1 MSEVP
6 EDVERWTAGR
16 RLALVT
22 EILAGKLSVQ
32 EAARQHG
39 LTVADV
45 EEWKERALEGAKNAL
60 RSRPKDDEALR
71 VEREKKLLA
80 KIGELAMEVEVLKR
94 GSEIIGRPSRNSER
108 FSE

>member
-45 EEWKERALEGAKNAL
+45 EEWKDRALEGAKNAL
-60 RSRPKDDEALR
+60 RSRPKDDER
-71 VEREKKLLA
+71 
-80 KIGELAMEVEVLKR
+80 
-94 GSEIIGRPSRNSER
+94 SESSARRSCWRRSVSSRWRSR
-108 FSE
+108 S

>member
-22 EILAGKLSVQ
+22 EILAGKLSVE

-39 LTVADV
+39 PTVADV
-45 EEWKERALEGAKNAL
+45 EEWKERVFC
-60 RSRPKDDEALR
+60 RSRIVTAPPPWYQHG
-71 VEREKKLLA
+71 RELHRHVQ
-80 KIGELAMEVEVLKR
+80 EVTSIVHD
-94 GSEIIGRPSRNSER
+94 
-108 FSE
+108 

>member
-6 EDVERWTAGR
+6 EDMERWTAGR
-16 RLALVT
+16 RLALVL
-22 EILAGKLSVQ
+22 EILAGKVSVQ

-45 EEWKERALEGAKNAL
+45 EDWKERALEAAKNGL

-71 VEREKKLLA
+71 LEREKKLLA
-80 KIGELAMEVEVLKR
+80 KIGELAMEVEVLKK
-94 GSEIIGRPSRNSER
+94 GAEIFGRPSKNSER